1 MSEKIKEIE
10 IKINQL
16 KKELAVLKIVDR
28 FEKLSILDFRLNPH
42 IQTRG
47 NKQYT
52 HYTIE
57 LKKSFVTILGRYK
70 MSIYKHEYENIGS
83 PDVRAI
89 MINRYKDKFLNQY
102 KTTKNEN
109 I

>member
-1 MSEKIKEIE
+1 MNEKINEIE

-16 KKELAVLKIVDR
+16 KREVSILKIIDR
-28 FEKLSILDFRLNPH
+28 FDNLSILDFKLNPH
-42 IQTRG
+42 NQTRG
-47 NKQYT
+47 NKHYT

-57 LKKSFVTILGRYK
+57 LKKSFVSVLGRFK

-83 PDVRAI
+83 PEVRAI
-89 MINRYKDKFLNQY
+89 MIKRYKDKFLNQY
-102 KTTKNEN
+102 KT

>member
-1 MSEKIKEIE
+1 MNNMNEKINEIE

-16 KKELAVLKIVDR
+16 KKELSILKIIDR
-28 FEKLSILDFRLNPH
+28 FDKLTILDFRLNPH
-42 IQTRG
+42 NQIKG

-57 LKKSFVTILGRYK
+57 LKKSFVSVLGRFK

-83 PDVRAI
+83 PEVRAV
-89 MINRYKDKFLNQY
+89 MIKRYKDKFLNQY
-102 KTTKNEN
+102 KT

>member
-1 MSEKIKEIE
+1 MNEKINEIE

-16 KKELAVLKIVDR
+16 KREVSILKIIDR
-28 FEKLSILDFRLNPH
+28 FDNLSILDFKLNPH
-42 IQTRG
+42 NQTKG

-57 LKKSFVTILGRYK
+57 LKKSFVSVLGRFK

-83 PDVRAI
+83 PEVRAV
-89 MINRYKDKFLNQY
+89 MIKRYKDKFLNQY
-102 KTTKNEN
+102 KT

>member
-1 MSEKIKEIE
+1 MCEKIKEVE
-10 IKINQL
+10 TKINQL
-16 KKELAVLKIVDR
+16 KKELAVLKIIDR

-42 IQTRG
+42 NQTRG

-57 LKKSFVTILGRYK
+57 LKKSFVSVLGRFK
-70 MSIYKHEYENIGS
+70 MSIYKHEYENIGN
-83 PDVRAI
+83 PEVRQI
-89 MINRYKDKFLNQY
+89 MIKRYKDKFLNQY
-102 KTTKNEN
+102 KTIQHEN